1 MSLSSAK
8 PTSVAELC
16 AQQPATGRAGLPAP
30 AEEMRRVLGAAPLRY
45 ASERSGGAFA
55 LWQHGPLHAVVAPMA
70 DDVVMAYRGPVR
82 RLERR
87 SNGAVA
93 IGSGRAGVVTI
104 IPAESSARWDIAG
117 SIEVVQLY
125 LPRSR
130 LRRIADETGTGG
142 GNLVE
147 RTGFPDA
154 IASRLLISA
163 AEVIEH
169 NAALDALFRQQL
181 ADLLAMRLLVAHG
194 TASAQVRPV
203 RGGLAPHVL
212 RRAIERLRSDDDAD
226 LCLGALAAEAGMSR
240 FHFCRA
246 FKESTGLSPMAW
258 LRQRRLEQAM
268 DMLRDG
274 EAVVSV
280 SAALGYASQT
290 AFAAAFK
297 RLTGVSPSEW
307 RRNAR

>member
-1 MSLSSAK
+1 MS
-8 PTSVAELC
+8 PTSANPKDTAELWTRE
-16 AQQPATGRAGLPAP
+16 PATGRAGLPAP
-30 AEEMRRVLGAAPLRY
+30 AEEMRRVLGATPLRY

-55 LWQHGPLHAVVAPMA
+55 VWQHGPLHAVVAPMA

-125 LPRSR
+125 LPRSK
-130 LRRIADETGTGG
+130 LRQIADETGTIGDS
-142 GNLVE
+142 LIE

-154 IASRLLISA
+154 ITSRLLISA
-163 AEVIEH
+163 AEVIEG
-169 NAALDALFRQQL
+169 NAALDGLFRQQL
-181 ADLLAMRLLVAHG
+181 ADLLAIRLLVAHA
-194 TASAQVRPV
+194 TASVRVMAV

-212 RRAIERLRSDDDAD
+212 RRAIERLRSDDNAD
-226 LCLGALAAEAGMSR
+226 LCLASLAADAGLSR

-246 FKESTGLSPMAW
+246 FKDSTGLSPIAW
-258 LRQRRLEQAM
+258 LRQLRLEQAM
-268 DMLRDG
+268 EMLRDG
-274 EAVVSV
+274 EAIVSV
-280 SAALGYASQT
+280 AAALGYASQT

-297 RLTGVSPSEW
+297 RLTGVPPSEW
-307 RRNAR
+307 RRTAC